1 MSKLKFEDAF
11 NTVFESVSSR
21 GFINEALEN
30 HAIVKSQ
37 DSAFPSAPLH
47 ESEYKIQQL
56 IRPYFGKQGANSSQ
70 IGTPSDFK
78 HLEHRRNSSEK
89 HYIVTLFVDIKG
101 STRLSLLK
109 EIEDVYQF
117 KNAVIQTCIEVIRSL
132 DGQVHRIMGD
142 AVMAFFGSKST
153 CKEDAIADAVNCSVV
168 LRALLENS
176 IKPFMEQQGW
186 EAKDIGFRVGIE
198 FGDTDEVLW
207 AAYGYAGVSEVTAT
221 GLPIDMASKLQG
233 EASKNDTMLGQKLL
247 EFVNWPVEYSDFKY
261 VQKDGVDKAQKY
273 VTPNITNKNGEPINY
288 LMRLLNYDKCL
299 QYLALPTDIKQHLTD
314 GKVIHHNHIKFKCY
328 VEEDEEW
335 REYISA
341 SQYLEKEL
349 SLKFM
354 IQVNTQTV
362 RCPLTV
368 RVTKTNHG
376 SEVPESELEEIKPP
390 ITILQHRGGRYQT
403 DFNKEKTILEGT
415 QYRGLHTMKCE
426 VIDSTGKVMYRNW
439 IAVLIK

>member
-1 MSKLKFEDAF
+1 MAKLKFENAF
-11 NTVFESVSSR
+11 SAVYDSVAKQSFIDESVS
-21 GFINEALEN
+21 IEKA
-30 HAIVKSQ
+30 Q
-37 DSAFPSAPLH
+37 DEFLTPAPTH
-47 ESEYKIQQL
+47 KNEYKLQEL
-56 IRPYFGKQGANSSQ
+56 IRPCFGKQHLNNNK
-70 IGTPSDFK
+70 IGTPKEFK
-78 HLEHRRNSSEK
+78 YLENQRHKTEN

-101 STRLSLLK
+101 STRLNLLK
-109 EIEDVYQF
+109 EIEDVYLF

-132 DGQVHRIMGD
+132 DGHIHRIMGD
-142 AVMAFFGSKST
+142 AVMAFFGGKSIA
-153 CKEDAIADAVNCSVV
+153 KEDAVADAINCSVV

-176 IKPFMEQQGW
+176 IKPYMEQQGW

-198 FGDTDEVLW
+198 FGDTKEVLW

-288 LMRLLNYDKCL
+288 LMRLLSYDKCL

-328 VEEDEEW
+328 VEEEEEW

-341 SQYLEKEL
+341 SHYLEKEL
-349 SLKFM
+349 SLKFI
-354 IQVNTQTV
+354 IQVNTLTV